1 MDPLQTDPLQQFKQA
16 AAEFAVGLVESGM
29 VVGLGTGST
38 AKLAVEALGKR
49 VQDGLRIVGVPT
61 SEYTARQARGV
72 GIRISSL
79 AEHAEIDLTIDGA
92 DEIQRGT
99 LELIKG
105 GGGALLRE
113 KVIASSSR
121 RLIIIADESK
131 LVDWLGAH
139 FAVPVEV
146 VQFEWQATE
155 RKLKKLGAQ
164 TTLRPGPG
172 SQGPNDRP
180 FVTDSGNFIVDCSF
194 SQIAAPAELDQQLNS
209 VVGVVEH
216 GLFLKMTS
224 QAIVAGRDGV
234 KVLLPQ

>member
-1 MDPLQTDPLQQFKQA
+1 MDALHIDPLRKFKQA
-16 AAEFAVGLVESGM
+16 AAEAAVGLVESGM
-29 VVGLGTGST
+29 IVGLGTGST

-49 VQDGLRIVGVPT
+49 VKDGLRIVGIPT
-61 SEYTARQARGV
+61 SEYTAKQARGA

-92 DEIQRGT
+92 DEIQRGS
-99 LELIKG
+99 LNLIKG

-121 RLIIIADESK
+121 RLIIIADDSK
-131 LVDWLGAH
+131 LVDWLGVRVP
-139 FAVPVEV
+139 VPVEV

-155 RKLKKLGAQ
+155 RKLRKLGAQ
-164 TTLRPGPG
+164 TTLRA
-172 SQGPNDRP
+172 GPNEKP
-180 FVTDSGNFIVDCSF
+180 FVTDSGNFILDCSF
-194 SQIAAPAELDQQLNS
+194 SRIAAPAELDQQLNN

-234 KVLLPQ
+234 QVLLPA

>member
-1 MDPLQTDPLQQFKQA
+1 MDPLQQFKQA
-16 AAEFAVGLVESGM
+16 AAEAAVGLVESGM
-29 VVGLGTGST
+29 IVGLGTGST
-38 AKLAVEALGKR
+38 AKLAVEALAER
-49 VQDGLRIVGVPT
+49 VQDGLRIVGIPT
-61 SEYTARQARGV
+61 SEYTARQAREL

-99 LELIKG
+99 LDLIKG

-121 RLIIIADESK
+121 RLIIIADDTK
-131 LVDWLGAH
+131 LVDRLGAH

-146 VQFEWQATE
+146 VQFEWQSTE
-155 RKLKKLGAQ
+155 RKLRKLGPQ
-164 TTLRPGPG
+164 TTLRPDPALHGP
-172 SQGPNDRP
+172 DARP
-180 FVTDSGNFIVDCSF
+180 FVTDSGNFIVDCRF
-194 SQIAAPAELDQQLNS
+194 SPIDAPAMLDQQLNS

-224 QAIVAGRDGV
+224 QAIVAGRNGV
-234 KVLLPQ
+234 KVLVPE

>member
-1 MDPLQTDPLQQFKQA
+1 MDPLEQFKQA
-16 AAEFAVGLVESGM
+16 AAEAAVGLVESGM
-29 VVGLGTGST
+29 IVGLGTGST

-49 VQDGLRIVGVPT
+49 VQDGLRIVGIPT
-61 SEYTARQARGV
+61 SEYTAKQARGA

-92 DEIQRGT
+92 DEIQRAT
-99 LELIKG
+99 LDLIKG
-105 GGGALLRE
+105 RGGALLHE

-121 RLIIIADESK
+121 RLIIIADDTK

-139 FAVPVEV
+139 VAVPVEV

-155 RKLKKLGAQ
+155 RKLQKLGAQ
-164 TTLRPGPG
+164 TELRPG
-172 SQGPNDRP
+172 SNDGP

-194 SQIAAPAELDQQLNS
+194 SRIDATAELDQQLNS

-234 KVLLPQ
+234 KVLLPA

>member
-1 MDPLQTDPLQQFKQA
+1 MDPLQQFKQA
-16 AAEFAVGLVESGM
+16 AAEAAVGLVESGM

-49 VQDGLRIVGVPT
+49 VQGGLRIVGIPT
-61 SEYTARQARGV
+61 SEYTARQASGL
-72 GIRISSL
+72 GIPISSL
-79 AEHAEIDLTIDGA
+79 AEHAEIDLTSDGA
-92 DEIQRGT
+92 AEIRRGT
-99 LELIKG
+99 LDLIKG

-121 RLIIIADESK
+121 RLIIIADETK
-131 LVDWLGAH
+131 LVDRLGAH

-155 RKLKKLGAQ
+155 RKLKKLGAR
-164 TTLRPGPG
+164 TTLRPRSALPG
-172 SQGPNDRP
+172 TALQNPDSKP
-180 FVTDSGNFIVDCSF
+180 FVTDSGNFIVDCRF
-194 SQIAAPAELDQQLNS
+194 PPIEAPAALDQQLNS

>member
-1 MDPLQTDPLQQFKQA
+1 MDPLQQFKQA
-16 AAEFAVGLVESGM
+16 AAEAAVGLVESGM
-29 VVGLGTGST
+29 VIGLGTGST

-49 VQDGLRIVGVPT
+49 VQDGLRIVGIPT
-61 SEYTARQARGV
+61 SEYTARQAREL

-99 LELIKG
+99 LDLIKG

-121 RLIIIADESK
+121 RLIIIADDSK
-131 LVDWLGAH
+131 LVDRLGAH
-139 FAVPVEV
+139 FSVPVEV

-155 RKLKKLGAQ
+155 RKLKKLGPQ
-164 TTLRPGPG
+164 TTLRPGP
-172 SQGPNDRP
+172 NDGP
-180 FVTDSGNFIVDCSF
+180 FVTDSGNFIVDCRF
-194 SQIAAPAELDQQLNS
+194 SQIEAPAALDQQLNS

-216 GLFLKMTS
+216 GLFLNMTS

>member
-1 MDPLQTDPLQQFKQA
+1 MDPLQQLKQA
-16 AAEFAVGLVESGM
+16 AAEAAVGLVESGM

-49 VQDGLRIVGVPT
+49 VQGGLRIVGIPT
-61 SEYTARQARGV
+61 SEYTARQARGE

-79 AEHAEIDLTIDGA
+79 ADHAEIDLTIDGA

-99 LELIKG
+99 LDLIKG

-121 RLIIIADESK
+121 RLIIIADDSK

-139 FAVPVEV
+139 VPVPVEV

-155 RKLKKLGAQ
+155 RKLQKLGAQ
-164 TTLRPGPG
+164 TTLRQG
-172 SQGPNDRP
+172 SNDGP
-180 FVTDSGNFIVDCSF
+180 FVTDSGNFILDCNF
-194 SQIAAPAELDQQLNS
+194 RQIDAAAKLDQQLNS

-216 GLFLKMTS
+216 GLFLTMTS

-234 KVLLPQ
+234 KVLLPA

>member
-1 MDPLQTDPLQQFKQA
+1 MDALQQFKQA
-16 AAEFAVGLVESGM
+16 AAEAAVGLVESGM
-29 VVGLGTGST
+29 IVGLGTGST

-49 VQDGLRIVGVPT
+49 VKDGLRMVGIPT
-61 SEYTARQARGV
+61 SEYTAKQARGE

-99 LELIKG
+99 LDLIKG
-105 GGGALLRE
+105 AGGALLRE

-121 RLIIIADESK
+121 RLIIIADDSK

-139 FAVPVEV
+139 SSVPVEV

-164 TTLRPGPG
+164 TTLRPGA
-172 SQGPNDRP
+172 NDKP

-209 VVGVVEH
+209 VVGVGEH
-216 GLFLKMTS
+216 GLFLKMTWE
-224 QAIVAGRDGV
+224 AIVAGRDGV
-234 KVLLPQ
+234 RVLLPA

>member
-1 MDPLQTDPLQQFKQA
+1 MDPRQQLKQA
-16 AAEFAVGLVESGM
+16 AAEAAVALVGSGM
-29 VVGLGTGST
+29 IVGLGTGST

-49 VQDGLRIVGVPT
+49 VRGGLDIVAIPT
-61 SEYTARQARGV
+61 SEYTERQARGL

-79 AEHAEIDLTIDGA
+79 ADHDEIDLTIDGA
-92 DEIQRGT
+92 DEIQIGT
-99 LELIKG
+99 LDLIKG

-121 RLIIIADESK
+121 RLVIIADDSK
-131 LVDWLGAH
+131 LVDRLGTH
-139 FAVPVEV
+139 FSVPVEV

-164 TTLRPGPG
+164 TKLRPDPA
-172 SQGPNDRP
+172 QQDPAKP
-180 FVTDSGNFIVDCSF
+180 FVTDSGNFIVDCNF
-194 SQIAAPAELDQQLNS
+194 GRIEAPAELDRQLNG

-224 QAIVAGRDGV
+224 EAIVAGRDGV
-234 KVLLPQ
+234 KVLLPA